1 MSGDDKGKAVNLEQI
16 RQLIDLLIEKDVG
29 EFELDQ
35 RGVKVK
41 IRRMGSE
48 VTTTLVPAMQA
59 PYSGPSQPGAAAGP
73 AGGQAAADSPP
84 EEDEFSDAYIVTS
97 PIVGS
102 FYRSPEPEAD
112 PFTDVGEEVE
122 EGQTLCIVEA
132 MKLMNEIASDVAGEV
147 LAVFLENGEPV
158 EYGQRLFAIKPSD

>member
-1 MSGDDKGKAVNLEQI
+1 MSGDEKSKAVNLEQI
-16 RQLIDLLIEKDVG
+16 RQLIDLLIEKDIG

-48 VTTTLVPAMQA
+48 VTTTLVPAAQP
-59 PYSGPSQPGAAAGP
+59 PYSGSSQPGAALGP
-73 AGGQAAADSPP
+73 AGGQSETDIAA
-84 EEDEFSDAYIVTS
+84 EEEEFSDAYIVTS

-102 FYRSPEPEAD
+102 FYRAPEPEAD
-112 PFTDVGEEVE
+112 PFTDVGEAVE

-132 MKLMNEIASDVAGEV
+132 MKLMNEIASDVGGEV
-147 LAVFLENGEPV
+147 LAIFVENGEPV
-158 EYGQRLFAIKPSD
+158 EYGQRLFAIKPSE

>member
-1 MSGDDKGKAVNLEQI
+1 MSSEEKGRAVNLEQI
-16 RQLIDLLIEKDVG
+16 RQLIDLLIEKDIG

-48 VTTTLVPAMQA
+48 VSTTFVPAQQA
-59 PYSGPSQPGAAAGP
+59 PGSTAGRP
-73 AGGQAAADSPP
+73 VGGGVSAADADLAA
-84 EEDEFSDAYIVTS
+84 EEEEFGDAYIVTS

-102 FYRSPEPEAD
+102 FYRAPEPAAD
-112 PFTDVGEEVE
+112 PFTDVGETVD

-132 MKLMNEIASDVAGEV
+132 MKLMNEIASDVSGEV
-147 LAVFLENGEPV
+147 LAIFVENGEPV
-158 EYGQRLFAIKPSD
+158 EYGQRLFAINPSE

>member
-1 MSGDDKGKAVNLEQI
+1 MSGDEKSKAVNLEQI
-16 RQLIDLLIEKDVG
+16 RQLIDLLIEKDIG

-48 VTTTLVPAMQA
+48 VTTTFVPTMQ
-59 PYSGPSQPGAAAGP
+59 PSSLTPSQAAAAAGS
-73 AGGQAAADSPP
+73 AGVEADADIAA
-84 EEDEFSDAYIVTS
+84 EEEEFADAYIVTS

-102 FYRSPEPEAD
+102 FYRAPEPEAD
-112 PFTDVGEEVE
+112 HFTDVGETVE

-132 MKLMNEIASDVAGEV
+132 MKLMNEIATDVGGEV
-147 LAVFLENGEPV
+147 LAVFVENGEPV
-158 EYGQRLFAIKPSD
+158 EYGQRLFAIKPSE

>member
-1 MSGDDKGKAVNLEQI
+1 MSSDEKGKAVNLAQI
-16 RQLIDLLIEKDVG
+16 RQLIDLLIEKDIG

-48 VTTTLVPAMQA
+48 VTTTLVPALQPSYA
-59 PYSGPSQPGAAAGP
+59 GPSQPGGVAGLAGRQSEASVAA
-73 AGGQAAADSPP
+73 
-84 EEDEFSDAYIVTS
+84 EEEAYGDAYIVTS

-102 FYRSPEPEAD
+102 FYRAPEPAAD

-132 MKLMNEIASDVAGEV
+132 MKLMNEIASDVSGEV
-147 LAVFLENGEPV
+147 LAIFVENGEPV

>member
-1 MSGDDKGKAVNLEQI
+1 MSGDDRNKAVNLEQI
-16 RQLIDLLIEKDVG
+16 RQLIDLLIEKDIG

-48 VTTTLVPAMQA
+48 VTTTLVPATQHS
-59 PYSGPSQPGAAAGP
+59 YTGPSQPGAPVGP
-73 AGGQAAADSPP
+73 ASGQSEADFAA
-84 EEDEFSDAYIVTS
+84 EEEEFADAYIVTS

-102 FYRSPEPEAD
+102 FYRAPEPEAD
-112 PFTDVGEEVE
+112 LFTDVGEAVE
-122 EGQTLCIVEA
+122 EGQTLCIIEA
-132 MKLMNEIASDVAGEV
+132 MKLMNEIASDVNGEV
-147 LAVFLENGEPV
+147 LAVFVENGEPV

>member
-1 MSGDDKGKAVNLEQI
+1 MSGDERGKAVNLEQI
-16 RQLIDLLIEKDVG
+16 RQLIDLLIEKDIG

-48 VTTTLVPAMQA
+48 VTTTLVPAAQ
-59 PYSGPSQPGAAAGP
+59 PPHSGSSQPAAAGP
-73 AGGQAAADSPP
+73 AGGQSETDIAA
-84 EEDEFSDAYIVTS
+84 EEAEFGDAYIVTS

-112 PFTDVGEEVE
+112 PFTDVGEMVE

-132 MKLMNEIASDVAGEV
+132 MKLMNEIASDVGGEV
-147 LAVFLENGEPV
+147 LAIFVENGEPV
-158 EYGQRLFAIKPSD
+158 EYGQRLFAIKASE